1 MLRKFLMGLCL
12 SVGIVSYGVLAQA
25 ATLDVCPSG
34 CTYSSIQDAID
45 AAVDGDTVLVD
56 DGTYTENINFLGK
69 AITVISVNGPE
80 STIIDGNASG
90 SVVTFDSGEGTN
102 SVLSGFTICN
112 GVADNGGGIYCDNS
126 SPTITNCTI
135 SGNSAVSEGGGIYC
149 TESSPTITNCTISG
163 NSADRGGGIY
173 CYGYSSPTITNCTI
187 NDNSAWD
194 GGGIHCEVYSSPT
207 ITNCTIS
214 GNSAEGW
221 NGDGGGIS
229 CWQESSPTITNCII
243 SGNSAVSDGGG
254 IYCTESSPTI
264 TNCTISGNSADEGV
278 GGGISCCY
286 DSSPIITNCTISDNS
301 AVSEGGGICCY
312 GYSSPTI
319 TNCTIND
326 NSAGDGGG
334 IHCEVYSSPTITN
347 CTISGNSAEGWDG
360 DGGGISCWQ
369 ESSPTITNCIIS
381 GNSAVSEG
389 GGIYCED
396 YPSPTIT
403 NCTISGN
410 SAGQG
415 GGIFCYDSSPTITN
429 CTISGNSA
437 VSEGGGIY
445 CVWESSPTVVNSILW
460 GDSPDEIY
468 LEYDSTIDITYSD
481 IEGGWAGVGNI
492 DADPLFVGDGDY
504 HLTTNS
510 PCIDAG
516 TDNIT
521 NYPTL
526 PTDDIDGDARPQGAG
541 YDMGSDEYVAEV
553 IPPTPDI
560 KANGED
566 GTITITTNDTLS
578 ITVELNPGDY
588 DSEDADW
595 WHVADTPFGWYWYN
609 VSTNSWVPG
618 IQVTYQGPLFN
629 LTPPFET
636 LNIVGLPTGT
646 YIFYFGVDIEM
657 NGLIDFD
664 KLYYDSVVVNIE

>member
-221 NGDGGGIS
+221 
-229 CWQESSPTITNCII
+229 
-243 SGNSAVSDGGG
+243 
-254 IYCTESSPTI
+254 
-264 TNCTISGNSADEGV
+264 
-278 GGGISCCY
+278 
-286 DSSPIITNCTISDNS
+286 
-301 AVSEGGGICCY
+301 
-312 GYSSPTI
+312 
-319 TNCTIND
+319 
-326 NSAGDGGG
+326 
-334 IHCEVYSSPTITN
+334 
-347 CTISGNSAEGWDG
+347 DG

-504 HLTTNS
+504 HLTANS

>member
-301 AVSEGGGICCY
+301 AVSEGGGI
-312 GYSSPTI
+312 
-319 TNCTIND
+319 
-326 NSAGDGGG
+326 
-334 IHCEVYSSPTITN
+334 
-347 CTISGNSAEGWDG
+347 
-360 DGGGISCWQ
+360 
-369 ESSPTITNCIIS
+369 
-381 GNSAVSEG
+381 
-389 GGIYCED
+389 
-396 YPSPTIT
+396 
-403 NCTISGN
+403 
-410 SAGQG
+410 
-415 GGIFCYDSSPTITN
+415 
-429 CTISGNSA
+429 
-437 VSEGGGIY
+437 Y

-504 HLTTNS
+504 HLTANS